1 MDKRIPSR
9 GGGRLRSAA
18 LVALPV
24 LLLSAAC
31 GATDDGP
38 TTGQEVASVPGDA
51 ASGSKDTG
59 SSRQQSGTGDKGA
72 FYDAQ
77 LAYVR
82 CMRGKGGIK
91 DFPDPK
97 LSGYLDWTK
106 IDEIARKP
114 GNEEAS
120 KGGKNGVCGKEMTAA
135 MRLEPKRDVQKE
147 YESLLSHATCMR
159 QHGVSAFAN
168 PTLSGGNVLPGGDPD
183 PIASRI
189 DTDSPAYQ
197 RARQACKDKL
207 LDGLD
212 GMQ

>member
-1 MDKRIPSR
+1 MDIRTPSR
-9 GGGRLRSAA
+9 SAGRYRLAA

-24 LLLSAAC
+24 LVLSAAC
-31 GATDDGP
+31 GGEDGGLK
-38 TTGQEVASVPGDA
+38 TGEEVASVPGDPGNA
-51 ASGSKDTG
+51 PSDSKGSGNQG
-59 SSRQQSGTGDKGA
+59 GAGDKGA

-77 LAYVR
+77 MKYVQ
-82 CMRGKGGIK
+82 CMRGKAGIK

-97 LSGYLDWTK
+97 ISGYLDWTK

-120 KGGKNGVCGKEMTAA
+120 KGGKNGVCGKEMSAA

-159 QHGVSAFAN
+159 KHGVSTFAN
-168 PTLSGGNVLPGGDPD
+168 PTMSGGNVIPGGDANPVASSID
-183 PIASRI
+183 PE
-189 DTDSPAYQ
+189 SPVYK